1 MATFPRTMLTQRIHR
16 AATVLLAATLASTLS
31 IGLAPAASA
40 AETVLRPLAT
50 FDDYANGSLRGQGPW
65 SVNVAGAG
73 DGAIASADVPAA
85 LSGKAMVNQLTGTG
99 GQPVTYRGNAYAALG
114 ALAPAASATAATVF
128 FEFATTRLSGTKLHL
143 GLSVDASPGLGLDT
157 TGDPL
162 DLADFGP
169 QITVDARGLVARDGG
184 TDRVLGGLRLADNTV
199 YRVWL
204 VVNNAADTFRVYAA
218 APGATATRLSSGS
231 TSSFAF
237 RTRSSAPLVTFLH
250 LNDPTEIPSA
260 DSYLDSIF
268 VAPATERTVDPSPAF
283 TQTLSF
289 GSSATGGIDG
299 KDGWKTSGGVKV
311 VADPGDGADKVL
323 QLAGAKASA
332 RRAVPGIGTAE
343 TGTVFFRIRRPG
355 NVDASLGLTDVNSPT
370 AFTDFRVQVG
380 AQNSATL
387 GVRNSGSFPG
397 VGTWNAG
404 VWQCVWLVADH
415 RARTV
420 AAYSRGGPYLRTTR
434 LPVDQQALYAF
445 RTSTS
450 GALDTFFALTANS
463 SSGTMLVDDIAVDPT
478 HANLRVPGGS
488 AGSCG
493 TGGSG
498 GGSGG
503 EPGPATPVA
512 NPAPATP
519 QPAQVAIDL
528 QEVATLPASG
538 GTAARVN
545 FVSTIPGS
553 SRLAIPDLN
562 GPLHVLDGGQRR
574 TYLDVRATFPD
585 FVDAPGLGTGF
596 GFVAFHPRFAQNGK
610 LYTVHTEA
618 GSALRSRTPTL
629 PSPSDAKVHGVLTEW
644 TATNPAANTFS
655 GTRREVLRI
664 GYREFNHSLQQIGFN
679 PLAAG
684 SAEEG
689 LLYLG
694 SGDGEAPPTF
704 TDRPQNLGVAQGK
717 LLRIDPTG
725 SNGPGGRYGIPAGNP
740 FVGRSGALGE
750 IYAYGLRNPHR
761 FSWDPADGRMF
772 LGMIG
777 EKRVDSVYEVR
788 AGDNF
793 GWNVR
798 EGAYEFR
805 ASDPTNVYPL
815 PAGDSGFTYPV
826 LQIGRKVGVS
836 LVGGFVY
843 RGASA
848 PALRG
853 RYLFGD
859 IVSGALREATAS
871 ALVRGGAEPP
881 FRSVQVRVGGRTTTL
896 PDLVD
901 DDRVDL
907 RFGQDAAG
915 ELYLTS
921 KANGKVWRVSGATA
935 LGG

>member
-1 MATFPRTMLTQRIHR
+1 MLTHRIHR
-16 AATVLLAATLASTLS
+16 AAAVLVTATLASSLS
-31 IGLAPAASA
+31 IGLAPTASA

-73 DGAIASADVPAA
+73 DGAIASDDVPPS
-85 LSGKAMVNQLTGTG
+85 LSGKAMVNKLTETG

-114 ALAPAASATAATVF
+114 TLAPAAKATAATVF
-128 FEFATTRLSGTKLHL
+128 FEIATTRLAGTRLHL
-143 GLSVDASPGLGLDT
+143 GLSADASPGLGLDT

-169 QITVDARGLVARDGG
+169 QLTVEPRGLVVRDGA
-184 TDRVLGGLRLADNTV
+184 TERVLGGLRPADNTV

-204 VVNNAADTFRVYAA
+204 VVDNVADTFRVFAA
-218 APGATATRLSSGS
+218 APGAAATRLSSGG

-237 RTRSSAPLVTFLH
+237 RTRSTAPLVTFLH
-250 LNDPTEIPSA
+250 LNDPTEVPSA

-268 VAPATERTVDPSPAF
+268 VAQSAERTVDPSPAF
-283 TQTLSF
+283 TQTQSF
-289 GSSATGGIDG
+289 TSLATGTIDG
-299 KDGWKTSGGVKV
+299 KDGWKASSGARV
-311 VADPGDGADKVL
+311 VADPGDGANKVL
-323 QLAGAKASA
+323 QLTGAKASA

-355 NVDASLGLTDVNSPT
+355 NVDASLGLTDVNSPS

-387 GVRNSGSFPG
+387 GVRNSGSFPA

-420 AAYSRGGPYLRTTR
+420 AAYSRGGAYLRTTR

-445 RTSTS
+445 RTSTN

-463 SSGTMLVDDIAVDPT
+463 NSGTMLVDDIAVDPT
-478 HANLRVPGGS
+478 HANLRVPSGS

-498 GGSGG
+498 GGPGG
-503 EPGPATPVA
+503 DPGPATPVA

-528 QEVATLPASG
+528 QEVATLPSTG

-553 SRLAIPDLN
+553 NRLAMPDLN

-574 TYLDVRATFPD
+574 TYLNVRSTFGD
-585 FVDAPGLGTGF
+585 FVDSPGLGTGF

-610 LYTVHTEA
+610 FYTVHTEA
-618 GSALRSRTPTL
+618 GAALGSRTPTL

-644 TATNPAANTFS
+644 TATNPAAATFA
-655 GTRREVLRI
+655 GTRREVLRV

-679 PLAAG
+679 PLAAPG
-684 SAEEG
+684 SAEET
-689 LLYLG
+689 LLYIG
-694 SGDGEAPPTF
+694 SGDGEAPPNF
-704 TDRPQNLGVAQGK
+704 TDRPQNLGVPQGK

-725 SNGPGGRYGIPAGNP
+725 SNGPGSRYGIPAANP
-740 FVGRSGALGE
+740 FVGRAGALGE
-750 IYAYGLRNPHR
+750 VYAYGLRNPHR

-777 EKRVDSVYEVR
+777 EKRVDSVYEVQ

-793 GWNVR
+793 GWNLR

-805 ASDPTNVYPL
+805 RSDPTNVYPL
-815 PAGDSGFTYPV
+815 PAGDTGFTYPV
-826 LQIGRKVGVS
+826 LQIGRQVGVS

-843 RGASA
+843 RGSAA
-848 PALRG
+848 PALQG

-859 IVSGALREATAS
+859 IVSGALREAQAS
-871 ALVRGGAEPP
+871 ALVRGGPEPQ
-881 FRSVQVRVGGRTTTL
+881 FRTVQVRVGGRTTTL
-896 PDLVD
+896 RDLVD

-921 KANGKVWRVSGATA
+921 KANGKVWRVSGAA
-935 LGG
+935 AVG

>member
-16 AATVLLAATLASTLS
+16 AAAVLVTATLACTLG

-73 DGAIASADVPAA
+73 DGAIASAEVPAT

-99 GQPVTYRGNAYAALG
+99 GQPVTYRGNAFAALG
-114 ALAPAASATAATVF
+114 NLAPAANATAATVF
-128 FEFATTRLSGTKLHL
+128 FEFATTRLAGTRLHL
-143 GLSVDASPGLGLDT
+143 GLSADASPGLGLDT

-162 DLADFGP
+162 DLGDFGP
-169 QITVDARGLVARDGG
+169 QITVEPRGLVARDGA
-184 TDRVLGGLRLADNTV
+184 TERVLGGLRLADNTV
-199 YRVWL
+199 YRIWL
-204 VVNNAADTFRVYAA
+204 VVDNAADTFRVYAA
-218 APGATATRLSSGS
+218 APGAAPTRLSSGS
-231 TSSFAF
+231 TDSFAF
-237 RTRSSAPLVTFLH
+237 RTRSNGPLVTFLH
-250 LNDPTEIPSA
+250 LNDPTEVPSA

-268 VAPATERTVDPSPAF
+268 VAPSAERTVDPSPAF
-283 TQTLSF
+283 TQTQSF
-289 GSSATGGIDG
+289 GSSATGNING
-299 KDGWKTSGGVKV
+299 KDGWRTSGTVQV
-311 VADPGDGADKVL
+311 VADPGDSANRVL
-323 QLAGAKASA
+323 QLSGAKAGA

-355 NVDASLGLTDVNSPT
+355 NVDASLGLTDVDSPS
-370 AFTDFRVQVG
+370 AFTDFRVQAG
-380 AQNSATL
+380 GQNSATL
-387 GVRNSGSFPG
+387 GVRNGGSFPG
-397 VGTWNAG
+397 IGTWNAG

-420 AAYSRGGPYLRTTR
+420 AVYSRGGPYPLTTR
-434 LPVDQQALYAF
+434 LPVDQRAFYAF
-445 RTSTS
+445 RSSTN
-450 GALDTFFALTANS
+450 GALDTFYALTAAAN
-463 SSGTMLVDDIAVDPT
+463 SGTLLIDDIAVDPT

-493 TGGSG
+493 AGGSG
-498 GGSGG
+498 GPGGGSG
-503 EPGPATPVA
+503 PATTPVA

-528 QEVATLPASG
+528 QEVATLPGTG

-553 SRLAIPDLN
+553 TRLAIPDLN

-574 TYLDVRATFPD
+574 TYLDVKAAFPD
-585 FVDAPGLGTGF
+585 FVDSPGLGTGF

-610 LYTVHTEA
+610 FYTAHTEA

-629 PSPSDAKVHGVLTEW
+629 PSPSDAKVHAVLTEW
-644 TATNPAANTFS
+644 TASSPAAAVFS

-664 GYREFNHSLQQIGFN
+664 GYREFNHTIQQIGFN

-684 SAEEG
+684 TAEEG
-689 LLYLG
+689 LLYIG

-704 TDRPQNLGVAQGK
+704 TDRPQNRGVPQGK
-717 LLRIDPTG
+717 LLRIDPIG
-725 SNGPGGRYGIPAGNP
+725 SNGPGGRYGIPAANP
-740 FVGRSGALGE
+740 FVGQAGALGE
-750 IYAYGLRNPHR
+750 IYALGLRNPHR
-761 FSWDPADGRMF
+761 FSWDPSDGRLF

-815 PAGDSGFTYPV
+815 PPGDSGFTYPV

-843 RGASA
+843 RGAAA
-848 PALRG
+848 PALHG

-859 IVSGALREATAS
+859 IVSGAVREATAS
-871 ALVRGGAEPP
+871 ALVRGGPEPA
-881 FRSVQVRVGGRTTTL
+881 FRNVVLRVGGRTTTL
-896 PDLVD
+896 RDLVD

-907 RFGQDAAG
+907 RFGQDATG

-921 KANGKVWRVSGATA
+921 KANGKVWRVSGAVG